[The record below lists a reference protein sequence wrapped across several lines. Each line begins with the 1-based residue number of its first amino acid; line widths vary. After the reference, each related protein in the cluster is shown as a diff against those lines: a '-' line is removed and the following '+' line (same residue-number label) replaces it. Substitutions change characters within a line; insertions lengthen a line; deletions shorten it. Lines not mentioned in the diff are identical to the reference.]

1 MSRSHDQTAL
11 FLKMLW
17 SVPAFLLLLIV
28 SCRPSQAAS
37 VSIPEEIEA
46 LQSLYE
52 RDARGR
58 EERLRLEEEL
68 AKASSEIA
76 TRKAWRAEQNR
87 FLDQREQLVADRER
101 LAARLADLERR
112 EKAVETLS
120 EELAS
125 RGTAIEA
132 RETELESQGESARR
146 DQQDLDRKLEAK
158 ADQQPEPQWV
168 ETTLPLGTVIE
179 VELTQTV
186 SSRTAQRGD
195 RFSSRV
201 ARDVYSADG
210 VLVVPSGS
218 EMRGTVTSAKRLRR
232 IGGQAQ
238 LGIEMDRLV
247 LPSGVSLTVHASL
260 FEVGTNQRKDKRKI
274 LGAAAAGALLGRI
287 LGSRGGGSTAIGAAL
302 GAAAGTAVV
311 ASRRGQDIEL
321 MAGDIIAV
329 RLDERVTVETE
340 MVGVAGP

>member
-1 MSRSHDQTAL
+1 MHPALFCEELAAAGRGTFEMSRSPDKTAL
-11 FLKMLW
+11 FLKILW
-17 SVPAFLLLLIV
+17 SVPVFLLLLFV
-28 SCRPSQAAS
+28 ACQPEEESP

-46 LQSLYE
+46 FQSLYE

-76 TRKAWRAEQNR
+76 TREARRAEQNR
-87 FLDQREQLVADRER
+87 FLDQREQLVADREL
-101 LAARLADLERR
+101 LAQRLADLERR
-112 EKAVETLS
+112 ERAVEALT
-120 EELAS
+120 
-125 RGTAIEA
+125 
-132 RETELESQGESARR
+132 
-146 DQQDLDRKLEAK
+146 
-158 ADQQPEPQWV
+158 
-168 ETTLPLGTVIE
+168 E

-201 ARDVYSADG
+201 ARDVYSPDG
-210 VLVVPSGS
+210 ILVVPSGS
-218 EMRGTVTSAKRLRR
+218 EMRGTVTAAKRLRR
-232 IGGQAQ
+232 VGSQVQ

-247 LPSGVSLTVHASL
+247 LPSGHSLGMHASL

-274 LGAAAAGALLGRI
+274 LGAAAAGAILGRI
-287 LGSRGGGSTAIGAAL
+287 LGSRGGSGSTAIGAAL
-302 GAAAGTAVV
+302 GAAGGTGVV
-311 ASRRGQDIEL
+311 ASRRGRDVEF

-329 RLDERVTVETE
+329 RLDAMVTVETE